1 MNHSNTTLS
10 LADGSTLVF
19 PYNSHN
25 NLPLMLPSPTRNVG
39 LTFEDA
45 CVLGDGYSVR
55 NFMSVADET
64 NQNLT
69 ASQKELLI
77 WHWKLGHANFQW
89 IQTLCRHPTSDS
101 PRCVL
106 PTKLAK
112 TSSCPAPKCA
122 ACMLGKQSRR
132 TPTLKIGHQ
141 LPNKELL
148 LKTNHLSPGDCVS
161 LDQYQSTIPGRL
173 EHTYGKEKKE
183 ERYTGGTIFVD
194 HASGLMYLQHQVSL
208 RVGET
213 LKAKHAFEQ
222 MARDFS
228 VSIKTYHAD
237 NMPFGNGEFI
247 RSIEDSGQSI
257 KFSGV
262 GAHHQ
267 NGVAERAIQ
276 TVSSWARTMLL
287 HATIH
292 WPEIEHLHLW
302 PFALQHAA
310 FLWNNLPNRT
320 TGVAPIE
327 IFSGVSLSTF
337 EHLTRSH
344 VWGCPVY
351 VLDPKLQDGK
361 KLPKWQARAR
371 RGQYLGTSPD
381 HSSTVGLI
389 HNLRTGFISP
399 QYHVIYDDLF
409 SSVPNAESGGLPHAQ
424 EFNGEFWRRLIETGL
439 ESILPDDDV
448 DSVPPLHHDWLTDA
462 ERAARLRDHD
472 AHRLHLD
479 PLIRPVVDG
488 GITTPSNNAPNQPR
502 PSAPEGAHAPDT
514 DPLAPEGASNPN
526 DFDDITDEIIFTDPS
541 EAADDASIST
551 TTSTNDPD
559 VARRRDHLSTPDPET
574 HGRGKR
580 HRKPNRHLFDERLWA
595 NTAFFPR
602 GSSYPKQKVLR
613 EQLNSQFLQSLSW
626 EQAMDTIKSS
636 DLRRMEHVLLQN
648 TNPYTNTLEE
658 MHPMALSTKANAAD
672 HPTWEQA
679 MNGSEA
685 KGYWEACKKEL
696 HTLETKRD
704 AWEVVQRQPWMK
716 VLPSTWAFR
725 CKRYP
730 DGSVRKLKARFCAR
744 GDKQIEG
751 VDCFDTFAPV
761 VNWTTVRLMLI
772 LTLILNLATCQVDYT
787 AAFVHAPIDTDV
799 YLDMPRGFAEP
810 NKVYRLKRSLY
821 GLRQSPRNFFQHL
834 KSKLEAVGL
843 QSQEQV
849 DPCLF
854 MSDKVIVLVYVDDT
868 LFYSPRKEWI
878 DEVIKKIEKQDLELE
893 IEDSVAGFLGVHI
906 ERNDKDGTIKLT
918 QKGLIK
924 RIIDALQIQ
933 NLPRKLTP
941 ATKEPLVADKDGMPP
956 QGRFSYPSVIGM
968 LQYLQGH
975 SRPDITYAVSQCSRY
990 THNPK
995 RSHEIALEH
1004 IGQYLKHT
1012 QDEGLVLKPS
1022 HDNLNVD
1029 CFVDADFAG
1038 LWPYEDKQDPSC
1050 VKSRTGFTLCI
1061 ANCPVIWT
1069 SKLQTDIAT
1078 STMEAEYSAL
1088 SLAMKSVIPLQDL
1101 LSIIGKGVG
1110 MTNEQLTTFKT
1121 TVWEDNVGALTLANM
1136 EPGRVTPRSKFYAI
1150 KYHWFRSHL
1159 KPNKITIEKI
1169 ATDQQR
1175 ADIFTKGLTNGIF
1188 QNIRKLLCGWLSIL
1202 ERECQ
1207 YIYIYIHIYIY
1218 IYITNWQECYGTML
1232 KCDAN
1237 THNIIPGYITYPTKN
1252 KQTE

>member
-1 MNHSNTTLS
+1 
-10 LADGSTLVF
+10 
-19 PYNSHN
+19 
-25 NLPLMLPSPTRNVG
+25 MLPSPSHNVG

-45 CVLGDGYSVR
+45 CILGDGFSAR
-55 NFMSVADET
+55 TFLSVADET

-69 ASQKELLI
+69 ASQKELLT

-101 PRCVL
+101 KRCIL

-112 TSSCPAPKCA
+112 TSSFPAPKCA
-122 ACMLGKQSRR
+122 ACMLGKQARR
-132 TPTLKIGHQ
+132 TPTLSIGHH
-141 LPNKELL
+141 LPNKDLL
-148 LKTNHLSPGDCVS
+148 LKTNHLNPGDCVS
-161 LDQYQSTIPGRL
+161 LDQYQSSIPGRL
-173 EHTYGKEKKE
+173 EHTYGKEKKD

-213 LKAKHAFEQ
+213 LKAKYAFEQ

-228 VSIKTYHAD
+228 VSIKKYHAD
-237 NMPFGNGEFI
+237 NMPFGNGDFV
-247 RSIEDSGQSI
+247 RSVEDSGQSI

-292 WPEIEHLHLW
+292 WPEAEHLHLW

-310 FLWNNLPNRT
+310 YLWNHLPNRT
-320 TGVAPIE
+320 TGIAPIE

-409 SSVPNAESGGLPHAQ
+409 SSVPNAESGGLPHTQ
-424 EFNGEFWRRLIETGL
+424 EFTGDFWRRLIATGL
-439 ESILPDDDV
+439 ESVLPDDPD
-448 DSVPPLHHDWLTDA
+448 DPVPPLHPDWLTDA
-462 ERAARLRDHD
+462 ERAARRREHD

-479 PLIRPVVDG
+479 PLIRPSVDG
-488 GITTPSNNAPNQPR
+488 GTSNTPTSVPNQPR
-502 PSAPEGAHAPDT
+502 SFVPEGALAPDGI
-514 DPLAPEGASNPN
+514 PAPEGASITN
-526 DFDDITDEIIFTDPS
+526 DLDDTNEIIFEDPM
-541 EAADDASIST
+541 EDDDNASLNSS
-551 TTSTNDPD
+551 TSTDDNAL
-559 VARRRDHLSTPDPET
+559 ARRRDHLSTPDPET

-580 HRKPNRHLFDERLWA
+580 HHKPNRNIFDERLWA
-595 NTAFFPR
+595 NTASFPR

-613 EQLNSQFLQSLSW
+613 EQLNSQFLQSLRW
-626 EQAMDTIKSS
+626 DQAMDAIKSI
-636 DLRRMEHVLLQN
+636 DLRRMEHVLLQH
-648 TNPYTNTLEE
+648 TNPYTNTVEE

-679 MNGSEA
+679 MNGPEA
-685 KGYWEACKKEL
+685 NGYWEACMKEL
-696 HTLETKRD
+696 NTLETKRD
-704 AWEVVQRQPWMK
+704 AWEVVKREPWMK

-810 NKVYRLKRSLY
+810 NKVYRLKHSLY

-990 THNPK
+990 THNPR

-1061 ANCPVIWT
+1061 ANCPIIWT

-1078 STMEAEYSAL
+1078 STMEAEYNAL

-1101 LSIIGKGVG
+1101 LRIIGKGVG
-1110 MTNEQLTTFKT
+1110 MTNEQLTTFKM

-1175 ADIFTKGLTNGIF
+1175 ADIFTKGLTHGIF
-1188 QNIRKLLCGWLSIL
+1188 QNIRKLLCGW
-1202 ERECQ
+1202 
-1207 YIYIYIHIYIY
+1207 
-1218 IYITNWQECYGTML
+1218 
-1232 KCDAN
+1232 
-1237 THNIIPGYITYPTKN
+1237 
-1252 KQTE
+1252 

>member
-1 MNHSNTTLS
+1 MGGMPGALLLLILTLLYSFGLFLLNNSYQPPPLLDDTILATRLAHNYHRPRPSRGPHHTRHYGLRQKALSRLSHQSHTRSIKRTSPQESSPSPMDQWDCEPPPLAHSMDSYHRWVHMESHLLGLDTMFPSFSDLASLASTHLIHQDDLDFHHDPLRQFKTIQQLCGGSFLETTYKRKRTRWKSHTQQCMVAAATFSQTNDFLSVTRLLDSTNIPNFANLSKRMSIYLNNNGDDLLPIVIDSGASCSLTPNKHDFIGDIRPATISELRGLSNTTKVLGVGTVEWTIRDVFGAVRALKTEAYYVPEANIRLFSPQMYFHEQQKGQLVMNHSNTMLC

-19 PYNSHN
+19 PYNSQN
-25 NLPLMLPSPTRNVG
+25 N
-39 LTFEDA
+39 F
-45 CVLGDGYSVR
+45 
-55 NFMSVADET
+55 
-64 NQNLT
+64 
-69 ASQKELLI
+69 
-77 WHWKLGHANFQW
+77 
-89 IQTLCRHPTSDS
+89 
-101 PRCVL
+101 
-106 PTKLAK
+106 
-112 TSSCPAPKCA
+112 
-122 ACMLGKQSRR
+122 
-132 TPTLKIGHQ
+132 
-141 LPNKELL
+141 
-148 LKTNHLSPGDCVS
+148 
-161 LDQYQSTIPGRL
+161 
-173 EHTYGKEKKE
+173 
-183 ERYTGGTIFVD
+183 
-194 HASGLMYLQHQVSL
+194 
-208 RVGET
+208 
-213 LKAKHAFEQ
+213 
-222 MARDFS
+222 
-228 VSIKTYHAD
+228 
-237 NMPFGNGEFI
+237 
-247 RSIEDSGQSI
+247 
-257 KFSGV
+257 
-262 GAHHQ
+262 
-267 NGVAERAIQ
+267 
-276 TVSSWARTMLL
+276 
-287 HATIH
+287 
-292 WPEIEHLHLW
+292 
-302 PFALQHAA
+302 
-310 FLWNNLPNRT
+310 
-320 TGVAPIE
+320 
-327 IFSGVSLSTF
+327 
-337 EHLTRSH
+337 
-344 VWGCPVY
+344 
-351 VLDPKLQDGK
+351 LDPKLQDGK

-424 EFNGEFWRRLIETGL
+424 EFTGEFWRRLIETGL

-472 AHRLHLD
+472 THRLHLD
-479 PLIRPVVDG
+479 PLIRPSVDG
-488 GITTPSNNAPNQPR
+488 GTTTPSNNAPNQPR

-514 DPLAPEGASNPN
+514 GPLAPEGASNPN
-526 DFDDITDEIIFTDPS
+526 DFDDINDEIIFADPS
-541 EAADDASIST
+541 EDADDASIST
-551 TTSTNDPD
+551 TTSADDPD

-595 NTAFFPR
+595 STAYFPR

-648 TNPYTNTLEE
+648 TNPYTNTIEE

-893 IEDSVAGFLGVHI
+893 IEDSVVGFLGVHI
-906 ERNDKDGTIKLT
+906 ERNEKDGTIKLT

-933 NLPRKLTP
+933 HLPRKLTP
-941 ATKEPLVADKDGMPP
+941 ATKEPLVADKEGMPP
-956 QGRFSYPSVIGM
+956 QGKFSYPSIIRM

-995 RSHEIALEH
+995 RSHEIALER

-1012 QDEGLVLKPS
+1012 QDEGLVLKPN
-1022 HDNLNVD
+1022 HEHLNVD

-1078 STMEAEYSAL
+1078 STMEAEYNAL

-1101 LSIIGKGVG
+1101 LRTIGKGIG

-1159 KPNKITIEKI
+1159 KPNKITVEKI

-1175 ADIFTKGLTNGIF
+1175 ADIFTKGLTHGIF
-1188 QNIRKLLCGWLSIL
+1188 QNIRKLLCGW
-1202 ERECQ
+1202 
-1207 YIYIYIHIYIY
+1207 
-1218 IYITNWQECYGTML
+1218 
-1232 KCDAN
+1232 
-1237 THNIIPGYITYPTKN
+1237 
-1252 KQTE
+1252 